1 MQRSMKGVSIGLGAV
16 LAAVSMVG
24 CPPKG
29 TSAGRVDPTTTTD
42 ADRGSRK
49 VLPVA
54 LMEFSD
60 EVPRQLA
67 QDLADLPIVRDT
79 SGRVTV
85 LMGDLNNKTGI
96 VSSSEFEMVRSRIRN
111 NLLQSDYVKQK
122 LRFVESRDRMGW
134 LMERELGSTEGA
146 PASEEASVAYT
157 LNGDFYR
164 IERGDTNL
172 YYMEFQLVH
181 FGTNEIVFS
190 KRYEVKQTRW

>member
-1 MQRSMKGVSIGLGAV
+1 MQRSMKGVLIGLGAV
-16 LAAVSMVG
+16 WAAVLMVG

-42 ADRGSRK
+42 AERGSRK

-67 QDLADLPIVRDT
+67 QDLADLPIIRDT
-79 SGRVTV
+79 PGRVTV

-122 LRFVESRDRMGW
+122 LRFVESWDRMGW
-134 LMERELGSTEGA
+134 LMERELGSTQGA
-146 PASEEASVAYT
+146 RPPEDASVAYA

-181 FGTNEIVFS
+181 FETNEIVFS